1 MQYLLTTLGLALLLA
16 CNSTKQT
23 TSSMAT
29 SPAGNNT
36 LTSAERS
43 EGWTLLFDG
52 QTTSGWHSYGKPGS
66 IGNAWKVEDGTLHFD
81 GAAKKVSPTQGGDIV
96 TDEDFENFHLKLEWK
111 ISPKGNSGIIFYVHE
126 DTTRYK
132 HTYHTGPEMQVLD
145 NSGHADARITK
156 HRAGDL
162 YDLITAKETVKPVG
176 EWNLAEIKADK
187 GRLQFYLNGEE
198 VLSTTMWDDNWR
210 TMIANSKFKEWSGF
224 GTYKKGKIALQ
235 DHDDD
240 VWYRNIKIRK
250 L

>member
-1 MQYLLTTLGLALLLA
+1 MNGT
-16 CNSTKQT
+16 
-23 TSSMAT
+23 
-29 SPAGNNT
+29 NNT
-36 LTSAERS
+36 LSSAERS

-52 QTTSGWHSYGKPGS
+52 QTTSGWHTYGKPGA

-81 GAAKKVSPTQGGDIV
+81 AAAKKVSANQGGDIV
-96 TDEDFENFHLKLEWK
+96 TDEDFDNFHLKLEWK
-111 ISPKGNSGIIFYVHE
+111 ISPKGNSGIMFYVHE
-126 DTTRYK
+126 DTNQYK
-132 HTYHTGPEMQVLD
+132 QTYHTGPEMQVLD
-145 NSGHADARITK
+145 NTGHADAQINK
-156 HRAGDL
+156 HRAADL

-198 VLSTTMWDDNWR
+198 VLSTTMWDEAWR
-210 TMIANSKFKEWSGF
+210 TMIANSKFKEWPGF

-235 DHDDD
+235 DHGDD